1 MAKWLT
7 GDEQTAFV
15 RKITPQCHEMT
26 RRDPKS
32 QSAKKMAEMLDRHS
46 RGQLGLTVAEVSGAS
61 PVVPAPGVSKPTDFE
76 MDSAASEMG
85 ASHGHGAA
93 NGDSSTAQHAIDQ

>member
-7 GDEQTAFV
+7 GDEQTAFI
-15 RKITPQCHEMT
+15 RKITPKCQEMT

-46 RGQLGLTVAEVSGAS
+46 RGQLGTESAS
-61 PVVPAPGVSKPTDFE
+61 APPVVPAPGLSKPTDFE
-76 MDSAASEMG
+76 RDSAASG
-85 ASHGHGAA
+85 TSASHGHGTA